1 MAEVAEQRPCL
12 WGASSWAPGRDLPGR
27 KKLSKSGGV
36 RVGPED
42 GGSLSV
48 LEIPVG
54 DHFVLPTQP
63 WPGIEE
69 GRAPLCWGQG
79 QGQGKGRE
87 GVCG

>member
-1 MAEVAEQRPCL
+1 M
-12 WGASSWAPGRDLPGR
+12 
-27 KKLSKSGGV
+27 
-36 RVGPED
+36 
-42 GGSLSV
+42 

-79 QGQGKGRE
+79 QGQGQGQGKGRE